1 MRGSRAKV
9 RKSPAEGAAHSFE
22 GERVPVGGQ
31 TAALARPSNAPT
43 QPSPMRPARH
53 ASLSLSSP
61 DAATPMPML
70 SFTAVALASLAWLAL
85 MFGTALYAERRPTVL
100 ARHWRHVYALSLAV
114 HCTSWTFYGTVTQAA
129 RYGWPLPPTFLG
141 AIVLY
146 GLAIAF
152 MVKLVRL
159 SRETNATSLA
169 DLIATRLGKDAW
181 LAATVTLIAALGL
194 IPYIALQLKAV
205 AMSFAMLT
213 TRTAEGAAAPAWQD
227 SALYVALAMAL
238 FAMLFGTRR
247 ASAAEHNRG
256 LVLAMAFES
265 VFKLAAMLALGAFVW
280 FGLGDLPQAA
290 VQPPPTA
297 DGFAPLVLLGALA
310 MFILPHQFHVGVVE
324 CRDER
329 DVRTAR
335 WQFPLYLILIALPVL
350 PLATAGQALL
360 AGSDVPSDLYV
371 LALPLSQGH
380 EGLALFA
387 FLGGLSAATGMVVVS
402 TLTLSLMIGNHWFAP
417 GLLRGAWSRNDGS
430 DLRGSVIALRRCGIV
445 AIMLLAWAY
454 SRLLAGSDALADVG
468 AVSFS
473 ALATLAP
480 VLCFAVWRPQTP
492 ARAAVIGIVAGFAAW
507 AWVLLLPMTFEAR
520 GDAPAWIAHGPL
532 EIGWLAPEG
541 LFGLTGWSR
550 LGRAVGASLFVGTA
564 ATVIAALWRREAP
577 RRAQRGLDLRTLR
590 DAGLRF
596 LPRERVAQ
604 LLDGVPAEG
613 PVATSVEAGI
623 ERELAAVLGSASARV
638 LLDAARR
645 ATGHDLD
652 TVAAIVGEAS
662 ADLRFNQR
670 VLEAA
675 LQNMSQGISVVDAE
689 LRLVAWNRRYAELFN
704 FPPELLTVGRPIG
717 ELSRWALQ
725 RLPARGWSE
734 RELERALE
742 RRLAFMRAGTA
753 HLSERVLPDGSIVEI
768 RGNPMPG
775 GGFVA
780 TFTDVT
786 AFRRAEAGLIMA
798 NETLELRVVE
808 RTADLEIAKREA
820 ERANEAKSRF
830 LAAIG
835 HDLMQPLHAA
845 QLFADA
851 LGQQL
856 HDTPQR
862 ETVAQIGG
870 ALDSTND
877 LLTGL
882 LDMSRLEAGGLVPQ
896 PRAFPLADVLE
907 PLASEFRAISA
918 AHGLRFGF
926 VGTRAWTHSDPQ
938 LLRRVLQNFLA
949 NAVRYTRQGSVVFGV
964 RRDGDGLRIEVHDTG
979 PGIAADEQTAIFEEF
994 RRGEDAPGQGL
1005 GLGLSIAERIAQLL
1019 GAPLALRSTLGA
1031 GTVFSVRVAQAPRPP
1046 LAPHAA
1052 QPSHSREGQALRV
1065 LLVDNDPMAMDA
1077 LAVVLQR
1084 WGFEV
1089 VTALDGVEAE
1099 AALHRAPAALWLFD
1113 YHLDDGDTGVL
1124 LAQRLASQFGARP
1137 TLILSA
1143 DRGEDVRRAVHE
1155 AGLSLLAKPV
1165 KPLALK
1171 SVLDRAL
1178 AARELELS

>member
-1 MRGSRAKV
+1 
-9 RKSPAEGAAHSFE
+9 
-22 GERVPVGGQ
+22 
-31 TAALARPSNAPT
+31 
-43 QPSPMRPARH
+43 
-53 ASLSLSSP
+53 
-61 DAATPMPML
+61 ML
-70 SFTAVALASLAWLAL
+70 SFAAVALASVAWLAL

-100 ARHWRHVYALSLAV
+100 ARHWGHVYALSLAV

-146 GLAIAF
+146 AIAIAF
-152 MVKLVRL
+152 MIRLVQL
-159 SRETNATSLA
+159 ARETNATSLA

-181 LAATVTLIAALGL
+181 LAATVTLVAALGL

-213 TRTAEGAAAPAWQD
+213 THSAEVAPAPAWQD

-265 VFKLAAMLALGAFVW
+265 VFKLAAMLALGVFVW
-280 FGLGDLPQAA
+280 WGLGDLPQTPVVA
-290 VQPPPTA
+290 PPPRSA

-324 CRDER
+324 CRDEH

-335 WQFPLYLILIALPVL
+335 WQFPLYLVLIALPVL
-350 PLATAGQALL
+350 PLAKAGQALL
-360 AGSDVPSDLYV
+360 GSGVPSDLYV
-371 LALPLSQGH
+371 LALPLAQGQQ
-380 EGLALFA
+380 GLALFA

-430 DLRGSVIALRRCGIV
+430 DLRGRVLALRRAGIV
-445 AIMLLAWAY
+445 VIMLLAWAY
-454 SRLLAGSDALADVG
+454 SRLIAGNDALADVG

-480 VLCFAVWRPQTP
+480 ALCFAVWRPQTP
-492 ARAAVIGIVAGFAAW
+492 ARAAVIGIAAGFAAW
-507 AWVLLLPMTFEAR
+507 AWVLLLPMTMEVR
-520 GDAPAWIAHGPL
+520 GVTAPWLDGGPFDL
-532 EIGWLAPEG
+532 HWLAPDA

-550 LGRAVGASLFVGTA
+550 LGRAVGASLFVGTL
-564 ATVIAALWRREAP
+564 ATVLAALWRRETP
-577 RRAQRGLDLRTLR
+577 HRAHRGLDVKTLR
-590 DAGLRF
+590 NAGLRF
-596 LPRERVAQ
+596 LPRERVMQ
-604 LLDGVPAEG
+604 LLQGVPAGE
-613 PVATSVEAGI
+613 PVAAPIEERV

-645 ATGHDLD
+645 ADSGRDLD

-675 LQNMSQGISVVDAE
+675 LQNMSQGISVVDAQ
-689 LRLVAWNRRYAELFN
+689 LRLVAWNRRYVELFG
-704 FPPELLTVGRPIG
+704 FPPELLQVGRPIA

-725 RLPARGWSE
+725 RMPPQGD
-734 RELERALE
+734 LERGLE
-742 RRLAFMRAGTA
+742 RRLSFMRAGTA
-753 HLSERVLPDGSIVEI
+753 HLSERVLPDGSIIEI

-798 NETLELRVVE
+798 NETLEQRVVE
-808 RTADLEIAKREA
+808 RTTDLEVAKRDA

-845 QLFADA
+845 QLFTDA
-851 LGQQL
+851 LSQQL
-856 HDTPQR
+856 HEPRQR

-870 ALDSTND
+870 ALDSTSD
-877 LLTGL
+877 LLNGL

-896 PRAFPLADVLE
+896 PRAFPLAEVLE

-918 AHGLRFGF
+918 ARGLQFHF
-926 VGTRAWTHSDPQ
+926 VASRAWAHTDPQ

-949 NAVRYTRQGSVVFGV
+949 NAVRYTERGGVVFGV
-964 RRDGDGLRIEVHDTG
+964 RRDGDGLRIEVHDSG
-979 PGIAADEQTAIFEEF
+979 PGIAVSQQSAIFEEF

-1019 GAPLALRSTLGA
+1019 DAPLSLRSQLGR
-1031 GTVFSVRVAQAPRPP
+1031 GTVFAVRVGATPRPLP
-1046 LAPHAA
+1046 ASSVA
-1052 QPSHSREGQALRV
+1052 HSEGAALRV
-1065 LLVDNDPMAMDA
+1065 LAVDNDPQAMAA
-1077 LAVVLQR
+1077 LVAVLGG

-1089 VTALDGVEAE
+1089 VTARDSAEAE
-1099 AALHRAPAALWLFD
+1099 AALERAPASLWLFD
-1113 YHLDDGDTGVL
+1113 YHLDDGDTGVA
-1124 LAQRLASQFGARP
+1124 LAERLELRFGARP

-1143 DRGEDVRRAVHE
+1143 DRGEAVRRAVEE

-1178 AARELELS
+1178 AAREVAMS